1 MSMMQSVSYR
11 DRSFSREVTRMDL
24 DKNPVVLS
32 EWDIRLPTHLSN
44 RRRDSTWAEEF
55 L

>member
-1 MSMMQSVSYR
+1 MSLMQSASYR
-11 DRSFSREVTRMDL
+11 DRSFSRERTRMDL

-32 EWDIRLPTHLSN
+32 EWDIGLPTQLSN
-44 RRRDSTWAEEF
+44 RRRDGTWLEKF

>member
-1 MSMMQSVSYR
+1 MTMKQSVSYR
-11 DRSFSREVTRMDL
+11 DRSFSRERTRMDL

-32 EWDIRLPTHLSN
+32 EWDIGLPTQLSN
-44 RRRDSTWAEEF
+44 RRRDSTWSEEF